1 MHQRIGAL
9 IPSPQPTAFMPAL
22 LIASV
27 ALPPIL
33 AATGF
38 FWWTLR
44 LRARLRALAARET
57 ARQCAGPSPEVEQ
70 WRLAAK
76 AANEQMEQLRLQLRE
91 TQRELASLSYSI
103 SHDMRAPL
111 RGIDGFSQAL
121 AEDYGDCL
129 DVTAHDYLRR
139 VRSGATQLNL
149 LIEDLLSLSR
159 IVRAPFRPERVDLS
173 GLVATA
179 ASELSAAEP
188 MRQTLWDVQP
198 GILAVGDRAL
208 LDVALRH
215 LLVNAWKFTAG
226 RIAARISFRVL
237 DQPGTDW
244 PVGVPVYEVRDNGAG
259 FDMQYAGKL
268 FGAFQKMHVPEDF
281 PGGRG
286 IGLATVQRIVARHG
300 GAVRADA
307 TPQEGAAFTF
317 TLTGTVPGGAV
328 LETGV
333 YSPAGGVPVTGPG
346 MTVPRHPTN
355 AH

>member
-1 MHQRIGAL
+1 MSASLIVPLAL
-9 IPSPQPTAFMPAL
+9 S
-22 LIASV
+22 ASLVV
-27 ALPPIL
+27 AGLS
-33 AATGF
+33 
-38 FWWTLR
+38 WWNVVLHRR
-44 LRARLRALAARET
+44 LRAGRDREEAR
-57 ARQCAGPSPEVEQ
+57 CSAGPSPEEEQ
-70 WRLAAK
+70 WRRAALE
-76 AANEQMEQLRLQLRE
+76 AAGQADQLRLQLRE

-129 DVTAHDYLRR
+129 DATAHDYLRR
-139 VRSGATQLNL
+139 VRAGATQLNL

-159 IVRAPFRPERVDLS
+159 IVRAPYRPEEVDLS
-173 GLVATA
+173 ALVAA
-179 ASELSAAEP
+179 AAGELSAAEP
-188 MRQTLWDVQP
+188 MRQLHWDVQS
-198 GILAVGDRAL
+198 GVAALGDRAL

-237 DQPGTDW
+237 ETPGPEW
-244 PVGVPVYEVRDNGAG
+244 PPGVPVYEVRDNGVG

-300 GAVRADA
+300 GSVRADA

-317 TLTGTVPGGAV
+317 SLTSA
-328 LETGV
+328 
-333 YSPAGGVPVTGPG
+333 PAGGEPPGAEVALPAGRMPVPGPG

-355 AH
+355 AR